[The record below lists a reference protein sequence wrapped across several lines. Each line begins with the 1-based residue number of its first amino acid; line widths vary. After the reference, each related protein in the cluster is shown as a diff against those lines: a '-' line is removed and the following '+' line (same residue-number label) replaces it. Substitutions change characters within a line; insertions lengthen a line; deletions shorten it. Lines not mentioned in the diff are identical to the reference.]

1 MLSYVRGVFFLRK
14 KLLGILPSLYS
25 NWQNVLATAFCLLL
39 FLGLGGRQAHASCSA
54 SSATTANIH
63 AIAVDL
69 PASPYLNCEVTI
81 TGIVIAV
88 LTDGFYIENN
98 SGWDSNT
105 CSSEGIYVY
114 TGSVTPTSLGIV
126 LQQSVTVTGLVEA
139 SNSSAYAGVQIYIAS
154 PVVGSNIVIN
164 SSGNTLPSTVQSS
177 TLTAATDGTC
187 TDYGDD
193 SFGQWLPFEG
203 MRVNIPSSSTLLV
216 TQGTG
221 GTVTPSAQTAV
232 TNGQFWAVLTT
243 TRPMRS
249 AGMNILDPVHATAIA
264 DKSTIETWNG
274 NPQLLFVDSTALG
287 GTALDASATTEYT
300 GSDNLIGIVDYHLS
314 SAGYTGLLLTS
325 SSVSAL
331 AAETTGATPTVAT
344 TRGSGEITI
353 ATQDLNSLT
362 VGETNRITKLAYAV
376 VDYLKSPDI
385 LAVQG
390 ATDGALNALVSAIST
405 VGGPS
410 YTLTSESTED
420 SSNLVNA
427 FLVNASMFD
436 GTPTASQIL
445 ASDTYTSTSSTTSNL
460 FARSPLLLT
469 ANIARSSSSDY
480 AVSIVNTTLLSR
492 SGLSNSSTTTDTQLQ
507 REQQAEALATYVASL
522 QTAGDNVMVLGGFD
536 SFEFGDGYVDALG
549 ILDGLE
555 ASNTDDGAYV
565 WTYYGSSA
573 ASLVDTTTTSSNL
586 TATAAAGTSTVT
598 PTTSRYTYVENGSA
612 EQPDHILISSGL
624 SSLTSI
630 DYARFGADFPDSL
643 TYTTSTASTAT
654 MVERAST
661 HDGLVA
667 YVTIPYAT
675 SQTLSCSPTLAESGT
690 SVYCTDLVTSSYTG
704 SSVSGTI
711 TYYDGSTALGT
722 ATVTSGSASFT
733 LSSLAVGVH
742 TITAKFA
749 TNLPFQAS
757 TSNSQTVT
765 ILSTFALSISP
776 TSKTIYTGET
786 ATYTLTVTPG
796 TGFTLDVALICSG
809 VPSNAS
815 CTVSPATVT
824 GGSGTATVTILTTAP
839 HQQTTTSKLE
849 RGGGSVFLAGLLL
862 FLLPGRWRKRASWL
876 ALLLVGFSLTTLT
889 ACNNAG
895 SLTGGTPA
903 GSYTITVTGTA
914 SSGSVTI
921 TETAT
926 TVLTVK
932 SLF

>member
-1 MLSYVRGVFFLRK
+1 M
-14 KLLGILPSLYS
+14 
-25 NWQNVLATAFCLLL
+25 
-39 FLGLGGRQAHASCSA
+39 
-54 SSATTANIH
+54 
-63 AIAVDL
+63 
-69 PASPYLNCEVTI
+69 PASPYLNCEVTT

-88 LTDGFYIENN
+88 LTDGFYIENA

-114 TGSVTPTSLGIV
+114 TGSTTPTSLGIV
-126 LQQSVTVTGLVEA
+126 PQQSVTVTGLVEA
-139 SNSSAYAGVQIYIAS
+139 SNSSVYAGIQIYIAS
-154 PVVGSNIVIN
+154 PVVGSSGNIVIN
-164 SSGNTLPSTVQSS
+164 STGNALPSTVGSS

-325 SSVSAL
+325 ASVSAL
-331 AAETTGATPTVAT
+331 AAETTGASPTVAT
-344 TRGSGEITI
+344 TRGSSEVTI

-362 VGETNRITKLAYAV
+362 AAETNRITKLAYAV

-390 ATDGALNALVSAIST
+390 ATDGALNALISAIST
-405 VGGPS
+405 AGGPS
-410 YTLTSESTED
+410 YTLAGESTAD
-420 SSNLVNA
+420 SSSLLNA

-445 ASDTYTSTSSTTSNL
+445 ASDTYTSTSSTTSDL

-469 ANIARSSSSDY
+469 ASIARSSSSDY
-480 AVSIVNTTLLSR
+480 AMNIVNTTLLAR
-492 SGLSNSSTTTDTQLQ
+492 SGLSATSTTTDTQLQ
-507 REQQAEALATYVASL
+507 REQQAEALAAYVASL

-536 SFEFGDGYVDALG
+536 SFEFADGYVDTLG

-573 ASLVDTTTTSSNL
+573 SSLVDTTTTSPNL

-612 EQPDHILISSGL
+612 EQPDHILISSGM

-643 TYTTSTASTAT
+643 TYTTSTSSTAS

-661 HDGLVA
+661 HDGVVA

-704 SSVSGTI
+704 SKVSGTI

-742 TITAKFA
+742 TITAQFA
-749 TNLPFQAS
+749 TNNPFQAS
-757 TSNSQTVT
+757 TSNTQTVT
-765 ILSTFALSISP
+765 ILSTFALSLSP
-776 TSKTIYTGET
+776 TSKTLYTGET

-809 VPSNAS
+809 VPDNAS

-824 GGSGTATVTILTTAP
+824 GGSGTATITILTKAP
-839 HQQTTTSKLE
+839 HQETTTAKLE
-849 RGGGSVFLAGLLL
+849 RGGLERGRLERGGGGVFLAGLLL
-862 FLLPGRWRKRASWL
+862 FLLPRRKRASWL
-876 ALLLVGFSLTTLT
+876 ALLLVGFLLTALT
-889 ACNNAG
+889 ACNQAG

-914 SSGSVTI
+914 SSGSITI